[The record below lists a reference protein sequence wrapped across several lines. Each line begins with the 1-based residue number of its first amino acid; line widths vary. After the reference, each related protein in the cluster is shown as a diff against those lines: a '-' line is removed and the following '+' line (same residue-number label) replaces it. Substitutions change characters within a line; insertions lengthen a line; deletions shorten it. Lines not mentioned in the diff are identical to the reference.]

1 MAYIYAQINKAT
13 LAHII
18 NSKKVSREYI
28 TTKIKVKPEKLEKW
42 MDLSDTAFPTL
53 NQAKE
58 IASCLHIPFAALYM
72 NPQDIKI
79 REIPSIKNMRTLFDE
94 KWSDDSSL
102 NIAIVD
108 LLIERE
114 FLFTMRS
121 ELNIPASSLSLPTL
135 QGNDV
140 IHWANEIRAIFD
152 IKLDKQFKC
161 PSLRQFYLYLRDQ
174 IEKSGIFV
182 HCFTDV
188 PLEVA
193 RGLAIYDTEMP
204 IIGVNE
210 DDRPPA
216 KSFTIIHELVHL
228 LKRES
233 SLCNEMLNSFATQ
246 QEEVFCN
253 AVAGEVLVP
262 KRDLELV
269 LQNGHYSKPY
279 DLVNIRKI
287 ADHFS
292 VSREVIIRRLLDT
305 DHIDE
310 VEYHTYADEIHRQIE
325 RDKEEQRIARKE
337 GRGKT
342 IVQQPSR
349 LAIDRTS
356 QAVCT
361 ALFQGYCENIY
372 SKRDIANHVGIDQKH
387 IDKFLMEVA
396 EWSN

>member
-1 MAYIYAQINKAT
+1 MAHIYAQINKAT
-13 LAHII
+13 LSHII
-18 NSKKVSREYI
+18 NGKKVSHEYI
-28 TTKIKVKPEKLEKW
+28 ASEIKVKSEKIEKW
-42 MDLSDTAFPTL
+42 LDASDSSPPTL
-53 NQAKE
+53 NQAKD
-58 IASCLHIPFAALYM
+58 IAACLHIPFAALYM
-72 NPQDIKI
+72 NPYDIKI

-121 ELNIPASSLSLPTL
+121 ELNIPTSSVSLPTL

-140 IHWANEIRAIFD
+140 IQWANEIRTFFD

-161 PSLRQFYLYLRDQ
+161 SSLRQFYLYLRDQ

-182 HCFTDV
+182 NCFADV

-262 KRDLELV
+262 KRALELV
-269 LQNGHYSKPY
+269 LQNGHYNKPY
-279 DLVNIRKI
+279 DLDNIRKI
-287 ADHFS
+287 ADRFS

-305 DHIDE
+305 DHIDDI
-310 VEYHTYADEIHRQIE
+310 EYQTYADEIHRQIE
-325 RDKEEQRIARKE
+325 HDKEEQRIARQE

-342 IVQQPSR
+342 IIQQPS
-349 LAIDRTS
+349 LIAIDRTS
-356 QAVCT
+356 QAVCST
-361 ALFQGYCENIY
+361 LFQGYCENLY

-396 EWSN
+396 KWTN

>member
-18 NSKKVSREYI
+18 KSKKVSHEYI
-28 TTKIKVKPEKLEKW
+28 IAKAKVKSEKLEKW
-42 MDLSDTAFPTL
+42 IDLSDTAFPTL
-53 NQAKE
+53 NQAKD
-58 IASCLHIPFAALYM
+58 IAASLHIPFAALYM

-79 REIPSIKNMRTLFDE
+79 KEIPSIKNMRTLFDE

-102 NIAIVD
+102 NIAITD
-108 LLIERE
+108 LLIERD
-114 FLFTMRS
+114 FLCNMRS
-121 ELNIPASSLSLPTL
+121 ELNIPTQSATLPVL

-140 IHWANEIRAIFD
+140 ILWADEIRTFFD
-152 IKLDKQFKC
+152 ISLDKQFKC
-161 PSLRQFYLYLRDQ
+161 TSLRQFYLYLRDQ
-174 IEKSGIFV
+174 VEKAGIFV

-193 RGLAIYDTEMP
+193 RGLAIYDAEMP
-204 IIGVNE
+204 IIGINE
-210 DDRPPA
+210 NDRPPA
-216 KSFTIIHELVHL
+216 KSFTIIHEIVHL

-262 KRDLELV
+262 KRALILA

-279 DLVNIRKI
+279 DLDTIKKI
-287 ADHFS
+287 ADRFS

-305 DHIDE
+305 DHIDS
-310 VEYHTYADEIHRQIE
+310 VEYYTYADEIHRQIE
-325 RDKEEQRIARKE
+325 HDKEEQRIARKE

-361 ALFQGYCENIY
+361 ALFQGYCENLY

-396 EWSN
+396 KWTN